1 MKSISCNE
9 HKIRL
14 YLVVN
19 NVDQKHYRK
28 GDLMKKNTY
37 VGNRKL
43 AGLTILILLFCMISP
58 FTVYATELTY
68 DLLKKRLVADG
79 FDEVWVEELY
89 AQPGVAFETRGLSL
103 FFTHREA
110 SLDYSQFLSKSSI
123 KKAKNYLN
131 KHMQDL
137 EIIDGKYGVD
147 KEVVV
152 AIMLVETRL
161 GANTGRSPVLNILS
175 TMAALSDLETRDLIW
190 KKIPDMR
197 KGNREKYLKWSK
209 KKSGWAYKEL
219 KAFLTYSKDSSMDPV
234 LIKGS
239 YAGALGIPQFM
250 PSNISKFAKDGDQDG
265 TVDLFTHA
273 DAMAS
278 IANYLK
284 HYGWKPGL
292 KREKQYK
299 VILRYNYSKYYAN
312 TILDVAE
319 ELKG

>member
-1 MKSISCNE
+1 M
-9 HKIRL
+9 
-14 YLVVN
+14 LVTGII
-19 NVDQKHYRK
+19 KK
-28 GDLMKKNTY
+28 GDLMKKNAHIAKRISASIIALFICMT
-37 VGNRKL
+37 L
-43 AGLTILILLFCMISP
+43 PLL
-58 FTVYATELTY
+58 VHAAELDY
-68 DLLKKRLVADG
+68 GLLKKRLVKDG
-79 FDEVWVEELY
+79 FDKKWIEGLY
-89 AQPGVAFETRGLSL
+89 AQPGVAFETKGISL

-110 SLDYSQFLSKSSI
+110 ALNYGQFLSNRSI
-123 KKAKNYLN
+123 KKAKDYLS
-131 KHMQDL
+131 KHVQVL
-137 EIIDGKYGVD
+137 EKIDKKFGVD
-147 KEVVV
+147 KEVIV

-161 GANTGRSPVLNILS
+161 GANTGSSSVLNILS
-175 TMAALSDLETRDLIW
+175 TMAALSDLETRDLMW
-190 KKIPDMR
+190 KKIPEMR
-197 KGNREKYLKWSK
+197 KGNRDKYIKWSK
-209 KKSGWAYKEL
+209 KKSKWAYEEL
-219 KAFLTYSKDSSMDPV
+219 KAFLTYSKAGGKDPA

-250 PSNISKFAKDGDQDG
+250 PSNITKFAKDGDKDG

-273 DAMAS
+273 DAIAS